1 MKKDQVFVV
10 GVDVSKATFDVYFLD
25 AAGKKHQKKLE
36 NEQQGFQ
43 SLLSSLPKEEKLKV
57 VMEASGPYYYQLA
70 SFLYE
75 KGIEVAV
82 MNPLVIKRFC
92 QMQLQRTKTDKAD
105 AQAIFQYGSLV
116 QTKPWQPLKENLL
129 SIKQLYTRRKQLLK
143 HQHATA
149 RQLEAFL
156 ATGQVNQWLHD
167 QMQEHMEQLQ
177 RDIKAIDEQME
188 QLIQEENGSLREQ
201 LESIPGIGPKV
212 SLLLIV
218 CLRGFTGF
226 QNHRQVVSYL
236 GLSPRTFESGT
247 SVKGKAKICKMGM
260 AQLRSSL
267 YMAAHAARK
276 YNSSCKQLYERLRA
290 KGKAHKQAMIAVV
303 NKLLKQAFA
312 LVQSG
317 ELYNPQYHLKT
328 MSQNKIL

>member
-25 AAGKKHQKKLE
+25 QKGKKQQLKLKNHKE
-36 NEQQGFQ
+36 GFLE
-43 SLLSSLPKEEKLKV
+43 LLSSLPKEKKGKV

-75 KGIEVAV
+75 NGIEVAV

-105 AQAIFQYGSLV
+105 AKAIWHYGSLM
-116 QTKPWQPLKENLL
+116 QTKAWQPLKQNYLK
-129 SIKQLYTRRKQLLK
+129 IKQLYTRRKELVK
-143 HQHATA
+143 HQKATLQ
-149 RQLEAFL
+149 QLESFL
-156 ATGQVNQWLHD
+156 ATGQVDKWLKEEMLKD
-167 QMQEHMEQLQ
+167 IEELKAAIKSIDNKLEELIEQ
-177 RDIKAIDEQME
+177 
-188 QLIQEENGSLREQ
+188 ENGALKEQ
-201 LESIPGIGPKV
+201 LESIPGIGPKA

-218 CLRGFTGF
+218 CLRGFEGF
-226 QNHRQVVSYL
+226 ENYRQVISYL

-260 AQLRSSL
+260 GQIRACL
-267 YMAAHAARK
+267 YMAAISAKK
-276 YNSSCKQLYERLRA
+276 YNKACKELYERLRT

-317 ELYNPQYHLKT
+317 EMFNPAYHLSYTKT
-328 MSQNKIL
+328 K